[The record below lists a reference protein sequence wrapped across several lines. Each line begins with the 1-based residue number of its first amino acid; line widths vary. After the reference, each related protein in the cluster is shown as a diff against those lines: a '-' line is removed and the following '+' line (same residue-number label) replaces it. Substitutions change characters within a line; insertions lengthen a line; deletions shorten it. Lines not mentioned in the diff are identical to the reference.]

1 MQETTNNN
9 VLDDENPEGAAY
21 YDEDKC

>member
-1 MQETTNNN
+1 MQETTNNI

-21 YDEDKC
+21 YDEDEC